1 MKVPTAALATLLLVA
16 IWSLAEAHIA
26 TIPTVC
32 CFTYVSQRLPR
43 SAISSAYT
51 TSSSCSQPAV
61 ILVTKK
67 GIKVCADPQAPW
79 VQAYLKRFQKLGYRL
94 FPTDTPVQQAW
105 PLASDAQQRV

>member
-16 IWSLAEAHIA
+16 IWSLAEAHIGESSVAASSQQPA

-79 VQAYLKRFQKLGYRL
+79 VQAYLKRFQKL
-94 FPTDTPVQQAW
+94 
-105 PLASDAQQRV
+105 